1 MHITTGFWYNWR
13 MQSLPKLRRELSE
26 QFFSRIASPL
36 PLVALIDN
44 LPATYFFVKDSQGYF
59 MHVNRALL
67 DVLGLRDEAE
77 LAGKTDYDFF
87 AADVAD
93 RYRDQD
99 RQVMATGQAVVDHVC
114 VVPDAAGVLR
124 WYVETKIPLFD
135 HAGKPLGVAGIMHDL
150 KKAGA
155 TLAPY
160 QKLSQAVNHISDH
173 YAERITIDQLAKLVS
188 LSVSQ
193 FNRTFKQLFKISP
206 AQYINRVRINAACTM
221 LRTTSDSIELIASE
235 TGFCDASHFVR
246 QFKKAKQLTPR
257 AYRQQWKQTVPVG
270 NAKTIS
276 LTGE

>member
-1 MHITTGFWYNWR
+1 MHNT
-13 MQSLPKLRRELSE
+13 
-26 QFFSRIASPL
+26 ASPL
-36 PLVALIDN
+36 SETQELFFSQVQSPLPILSLIDY
-44 LPATYFFVKDSQGYF
+44 LPATYFFVKDSQGCFVY
-59 MHVNRALL
+59 VNRALMSL
-67 DVLGLRDEAE
+67 LGVHSESE
-77 LAGKTDYDFF
+77 LAGRTDYDFF

-99 RQVMATGQAVVDHVC
+99 RNVMATGQPMVDHVC

-135 HAGKPLGVAGIMHDL
+135 HESQPLGVAGIMHDL

-160 QKLSQAVNHISDH
+160 QRLSQAVSHISDH
-173 YAERITIDQLAKLVS
+173 FAEKITIETLAKLVD

-206 AQYINRVRINAACTM
+206 AQYISRVRVNAACTL
-221 LRTTSDSIELIASE
+221 LRTTSDSVESIAGR

-246 QFKKAKQLTPR
+246 QFKKTMNLTPR
-257 AYRQQWKQTVPVG
+257 AYREQWKNTVALG
-270 NAKTIS
+270 KAKTIS
-276 LTGE
+276 LTSN